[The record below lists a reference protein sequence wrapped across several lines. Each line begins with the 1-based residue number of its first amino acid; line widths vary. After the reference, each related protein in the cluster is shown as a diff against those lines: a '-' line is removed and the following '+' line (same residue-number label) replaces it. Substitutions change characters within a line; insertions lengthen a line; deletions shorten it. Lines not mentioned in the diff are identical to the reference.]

1 MNIPESAIKAGEHLF
16 SCDCG
21 YTDTRHKVNL
31 AHKSVPESVLREVEN
46 GCSIET
52 LESIAAAFP
61 ICKYK
66 TQITIH
72 GKFPPLETERIGRY
86 KNIVRNKNKSVGIR
100 WTAIDYEKRKR
111 LFRLA
116 RICADWGTV
125 ENSTAY
131 YLERV
136 AVVHSQEELDSA
148 IVRFGAEANRINA
161 AQSLFK
167 GGCNILKVP
176 FWGRVYVLLRVAVNS
191 FYERDFDALASVIC
205 NMDAETIKAKVEAHE
220 KAEAE
225 KAAAYDREM
234 AERRAQWE
242 LNRKAE
248 AERKAAY
255 MANLKLPFAAEYGE
269 HKVKQGDIYALVV
282 HTERYN
288 PNSDFMVKYYTVVK
302 RIGRLYLYRCDECG
316 TVKAGAEGKLRREP
330 TIKAYRKVA

>member
-1 MNIPESAIKAGEHLF
+1 MSIPESAIKAGENLF

-52 LESIAAAFP
+52 LESIAADFP

-72 GKFPPLETERIGRY
+72 GKFPPLATERIGAY
-86 KNIVRNKNKSVGIR
+86 KNLVRNKNKSIGVR
-100 WTAIDYEKRKR
+100 WTAIDHDKRKR
-111 LFRLA
+111 LFHA
-116 RICADWGTV
+116 AHVCAGWNIV
-125 ENSTAY
+125 ENSTAF
-131 YLERV
+131 YLERC
-136 AVVHSQEELDSA
+136 APVHSQEEMDATLQA
-148 IVRFGAEANRINA
+148 FKAEADRING

-167 GGCNILKVP
+167 GGCDILKVP